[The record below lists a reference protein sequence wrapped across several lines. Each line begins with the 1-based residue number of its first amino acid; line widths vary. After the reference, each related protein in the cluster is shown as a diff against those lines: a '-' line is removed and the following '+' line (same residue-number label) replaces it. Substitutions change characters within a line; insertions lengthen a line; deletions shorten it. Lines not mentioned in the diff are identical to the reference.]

1 MIANIRTNNLKR
13 GNERRTALEEG
24 INSEEEHLINLLNEK
39 REIES
44 LLERLLV

>member
-13 GNERRTALEEG
+13 GNERRMALEVG
-24 INSEEEHLINLLNEK
+24 IHSEEEYLRNLLNEK

-44 LLERLLV
+44 LLARLLV

>member
-13 GNERRTALEEG
+13 GNERRTVLEAG
-24 INSEEEHLINLLNEK
+24 IHSEEEYLRNLLDEK